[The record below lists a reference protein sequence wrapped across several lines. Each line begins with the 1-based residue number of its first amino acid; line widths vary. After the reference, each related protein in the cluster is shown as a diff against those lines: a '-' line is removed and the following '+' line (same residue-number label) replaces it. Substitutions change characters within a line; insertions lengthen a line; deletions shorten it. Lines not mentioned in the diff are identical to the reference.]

1 MYLTFDD
8 YISYGGKLGNTDF
21 NRYCFRACKEID
33 NLTNNRCGSLAKIPE
48 EVRRCIFELIS
59 YFEKN
64 AKSGAVSAISSFG
77 NDGYS
82 MSFVDQKTAEHQI
95 YDIIYTYLSST
106 GLMYCGVD

>member
-8 YISYGGKLGNTDF
+8 YISYGGKLCDTDF

-33 NLTNNRCGSLAKIPE
+33 NLTNNRCVSLAKIPE

-64 AKSGAVSAISSFG
+64 VKGGSISAISSFG

-82 MSFVDQKTAEHQI
+82 MSFVDQKTAEQQI

-106 GLMYCGVD
+106 GLMYCGVE